1 MIKYRPHR
9 STLSESMEL
18 CKSFETLDEMIS
30 YVESEW
36 NSCVISVDIRSY
48 TDDRIG
54 WNNWHYVMADGY
66 VAGMCDIQMKKEEN

>member
-9 STLSESMEL
+9 STLSESMKL

-36 NSCVISVDIRSY
+36 NSFHITIDTVKFCDS
-48 TDDRIG
+48 RIG
-54 WNNWHYVMADGY
+54 WNNSYYVFDHGKP
-66 VAGMCDIQMKKEEN
+66 VGICDIQIKEEEN